1 MKILVTGGTGFVGT
15 HTVAALLQ
23 AGHQVRLLARSPAKV
38 PPAFEPHG
46 VEPED
51 VVAGD
56 VTDREAIRAA
66 LRGCDAV
73 LHAANVFTFDDRQ
86 AEAMRRVNEEGTEIV
101 LGEAAAAGLDPI
113 VHVSSFVALLPAS
126 GTVTGDSPV
135 GDPDPPYSASK
146 AAAERIARRFQ
157 DEGAPVVITHPG
169 SVWGPDD
176 PYLGES
182 AALAIAALKGQMRL
196 LNDGLLPVS
205 DVRGVAAIHAAVM
218 EPGHGPRRF
227 LAVGHDVPFR
237 QAVRMIGEAA
247 GRNLWSLPVPAPM
260 ALATGRAADWARR
273 RFGIDLPLAREPIWL
288 IANGSPTDSSK
299 ARDEL
304 GVEFR
309 PARES
314 FADTVA
320 WLRRAG
326 HA

>member
-299 ARDEL
+299 AREEL
-304 GVEFR
+304 SVEFR
-309 PARES
+309 PVEQT
-314 FADTVA
+314 FADTVN
-320 WLRRAG
+320 WLQRAG